1 MGRYVLN
8 TKDKKIDAENS
19 GAKFASEFFCF
30 ALEWTT
36 ERVFPAPARRLDMER
51 EEMGLEELGQ
61 EELLEEL
68 RRLAAWRNND
78 VVKLA
83 FLDGEAADQ
92 VDALDL
98 SGVVE
103 LKRNANGT
111 FEAKFVDKVRVLT
124 MIRELMEER
133 RDGELGAFLDGLCR
147 DGEADEG

>member
-1 MGRYVLN
+1 
-8 TKDKKIDAENS
+8 
-19 GAKFASEFFCF
+19 
-30 ALEWTT
+30 
-36 ERVFPAPARRLDMER
+36 MER
-51 EEMGLEELGQ
+51 EEKRLEELGQ
-61 EELLEEL
+61 DELLEEL

-83 FLDGEAADQ
+83 FLDREAADQ

-133 RDGELGAFLDGLCR
+133 RDGELEAFLDGLCR
-147 DGEADEG
+147 DGKADKA